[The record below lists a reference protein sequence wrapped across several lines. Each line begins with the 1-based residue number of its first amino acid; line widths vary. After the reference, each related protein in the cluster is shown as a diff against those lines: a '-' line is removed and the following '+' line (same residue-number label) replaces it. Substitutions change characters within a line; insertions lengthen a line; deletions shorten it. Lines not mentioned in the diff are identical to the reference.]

1 MAVNTRRTPTKRA
14 SAAAKSPSSKA
25 TPKRSSSSKAPS
37 RSSSAKK
44 SSARTAPTPARTTHF
59 EFGGPIG
66 ALGITFVLPL
76 VCYFLVYAC
85 NEDGCVEVSKAL
97 GSGGKIFPGFP
108 KRMALFDAK
117 GAVAALGWMAFTI
130 IAHIVLPGTMKEG
143 VVLPDGTRL
152 TYKLNGF
159 RVFVATCVVGVTGMK
174 AGWIDLAAVHDNL
187 LSMLSTMVIF
197 SYALSAYLYLS
208 SFGKNK
214 MLAKGGNSG
223 NFIYDFFIGRELN
236 PRLMAGTFD
245 LKVFCEL
252 TPGLIGW
259 LLLDL
264 GFAAKQYAMTG
275 SVSAAMM
282 MVCAF
287 QGAYVI
293 DALWNEPAILT
304 TMDITTDGFGFMLA
318 FGDLVWVPFT
328 YSLQCRY
335 ILEHSVRLSNAHIVG
350 VLLVQCLGYVIF
362 RGSNSQ
368 KNLFRTDPTD
378 KRVAHLKTLQTA
390 RGTKLIISGWWG
402 VCRHINYLGDWIMA
416 WAWCLP
422 CGFSHLVPYF
432 YVIYFGILLVHRDAR
447 DGEACAE
454 KYGDDWKRYC
464 AVVRYRLIP
473 FVY

>member
-1 MAVNTRRTPTKRA
+1 M
-14 SAAAKSPSSKA
+14 
-25 TPKRSSSSKAPS
+25 
-37 RSSSAKK
+37 
-44 SSARTAPTPARTTHF
+44 
-59 EFGGPIG
+59 
-66 ALGITFVLPL
+66 
-76 VCYFLVYAC
+76 
-85 NEDGCVEVSKAL
+85 
-97 GSGGKIFPGFP
+97 
-108 KRMALFDAK
+108 
-117 GAVAALGWMAFTI
+117 
-130 IAHIVLPGTMKEG
+130 
-143 VVLPDGTRL
+143 
-152 TYKLNGF
+152 
-159 RVFVATCVVGVTGMK
+159 
-174 AGWIDLAAVHDNL
+174 
-187 LSMLSTMVIF
+187 IF
-197 SYALSAYLYLS
+197 SSV
-208 SFGKNK
+208 
-214 MLAKGGNSG
+214 
-223 NFIYDFFIGRELN
+223 RELN

-264 GFAAKQYAMTG
+264 GFAAKQYAVTG

-378 KRVAHLKTLQTA
+378 KRVAHLKTLANGERYKVDHQRLVGRLPPHQLPRRLDHGVG
-390 RGTKLIISGWWG
+390 RGVS
-402 VCRHINYLGDWIMA
+402 
-416 WAWCLP
+416 P